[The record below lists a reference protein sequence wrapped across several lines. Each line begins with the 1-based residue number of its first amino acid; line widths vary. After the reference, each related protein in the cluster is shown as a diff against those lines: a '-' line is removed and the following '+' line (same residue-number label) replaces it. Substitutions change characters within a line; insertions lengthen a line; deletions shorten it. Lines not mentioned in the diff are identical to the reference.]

1 MKTEIK
7 IFVFKLHDKSTTS
20 YAMLDFE
27 SDIRKFVREIS
38 GNWTPYIT
46 NPRHTF
52 VVFKV

>member
-7 IFVFKLHDKSTTS
+7 IFVFKWPDKSTTS
-20 YAMLDFE
+20 YTVLDFE
-27 SDIRKFVREIS
+27 SNIRKFVREIS
-38 GNWTPYIT
+38 GNRTTYIT